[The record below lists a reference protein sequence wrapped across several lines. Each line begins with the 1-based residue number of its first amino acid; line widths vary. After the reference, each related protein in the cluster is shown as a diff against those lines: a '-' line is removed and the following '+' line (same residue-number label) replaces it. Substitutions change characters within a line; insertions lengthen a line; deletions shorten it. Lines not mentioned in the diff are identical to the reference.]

1 MGTSGRQH
9 KRIIARFEEFLAE
22 NMLQPVYLAEICAAT
37 GASERTLRECCQEH
51 LGMGPVHYLWLRRM
65 HLVHRA
71 LLLAT
76 PETATVTQT
85 AMDHGLWEL
94 SRFSAQYKVLFGEL
108 PSATL
113 RRQP

>member
-1 MGTSGRQH
+1 
-9 KRIIARFEEFLAE
+9 
-22 NMLQPVYLAEICAAT
+22 
-37 GASERTLRECCQEH
+37 
-51 LGMGPVHYLWLRRM
+51 M

-76 PETATVTQT
+76 PGTATVTQT